1 MTATE
6 IETSNLLVSREGR
19 VCTVTLNRP
28 AARNALSSELLGE
41 LTKALEDAAAD
52 DGIGA
57 IVLTANGPAFCAGA
71 DLKEG
76 ARNLGDDAF
85 QTSHDR
91 STQSMRLHQ
100 MLPRLTKP
108 VIAAVNGP
116 AVAGGCGLAMS
127 CDLVFA
133 GESAKFGYPEVNRG
147 LVAAM
152 VMVSLSRLV
161 GRRQA
166 LDLLLSGRLV
176 SSAEAAD
183 LGMINRVVPDAELL
197 TAAQEY
203 AAELAAKPAS
213 ALRYTKDLYRQVQ
226 ELDYDR
232 AIEYARDLNLMLRQ
246 TGSVREGVNTFVDAA
261 GSNGAKA

>member
-1 MTATE
+1 MTSDRPDTV
-6 IETSNLLVSREGR
+6 LVSQEGR
-19 VCTVTLNRP
+19 VRTLTLNRP
-28 AARNALSSELLGE
+28 EARNALSKELLERLTHE
-41 LTKALEDAAAD
+41 LESAAAD
-52 DGIGA
+52 DGVGA
-57 IVLTANGPAFCAGA
+57 VVLAANGPAFCAGA

-85 QTSHDR
+85 QVSHDR
-91 STQSMRLHQ
+91 ATQSMRLHL

-108 VIAAVNGP
+108 VVAAVQGP

-133 GESAKFGYPEVNRG
+133 GESATFGYPEVNRG

-161 GRRQA
+161 GRRHA
-166 LDLLLSGRLV
+166 LDLLLSGRQV
-176 SSAEAAD
+176 PAEEAAR
-183 LGMINRVVPDAELL
+183 LGMVNTVVPDDDVLS
-197 TAAQEY
+197 AAQAY
-203 AAELAAKPAS
+203 AAGLAAKPAS

-232 AIEYARDLNLMLRQ
+232 AIEYARDVNLMLRQ
-246 TGSVREGVNTFVDAA
+246 TGAVREGVTAFAS
-261 GSNGAKA
+261 GGAQGRS